1 MKASIEEIQLLYSL
15 LVDVSTI
22 TSFCDYKSQTKQ
34 YSDDTDYVGKTA
46 HRMRDMISDRL
57 MKILPDDLSLSL
69 TRNVLAKVKEPP
81 STPDTPEMEIE
92 TDGFLL
98 EEESV
103 PQAAEKKTAKYN

>member
-69 TRNVLAKVKEPP
+69 PRNVLAKEKEPP
-81 STPDTPEMEIE
+81 STPEMEIE